1 MQFLRLYLI
10 SLLIFLILD
19 FFWLSML
26 AKSFYQKEL
35 GPYLL
40 DSFKLLPAII
50 FYLIFIL
57 GLNIFVISN
66 SVSNSDPWL
75 AIGLGAFFGFV
86 TYATYDLTN
95 LATLRFWTN
104 TITIVDLVW
113 GTVISSITSFITY
126 FIHTKI
132 WG

>member
-10 SLLIFLILD
+10 SLFVFLILD
-19 FFWLSML
+19 FIWLSFI

-40 DSFKLLPAII
+40 DSFKLMPAII

-57 GLNIFVISN
+57 GLNIFVISS
-66 SVSNSDPWL
+66 SVANSDPWI

-104 TITIVDLVW
+104 TLTIVDLVW
-113 GTVISSITSFITY
+113 GTVITSITSSITY

>member
-10 SLLIFLILD
+10 SLVIFLILD
-19 FFWLSML
+19 FIWLSFI
-26 AKSFYQKEL
+26 AKGFYQKEL

-66 SVSNSDPWL
+66 SVSSSDPWL

-95 LATLRFWTN
+95 LATLRFWTS

-113 GTVISSITSFITY
+113 GTVISSLTSFITY
-126 FIHTKI
+126 FINSKI